1 MASSVSVGIVGEGPI
16 GGQRDVVRPF
26 DRQRHSGGGTKRGSG
41 IRDDGAERHFFSFT
55 LLLPTAPS
63 ARDTGRCTDRWRGG
77 VCARVFVC
85 AGWWRHSA
93 LYKCKRWRGRDI
105 RGGTEEGGE
114 KTLQRCVWLYH
125 AVISPRALFFSSFFL
140 DSMSDLLVYFITAAI
155 KVHLR
160 CHFVL
165 TRHIGYAA

>member
-114 KTLQRCVWLYH
+114 KHCRGVCDFIMQSLIHV
-125 AVISPRALFFSSFFL
+125 LFSFLLFFL

-160 CHFVL
+160 CHFAL